1 MVFDEHVHL
10 TPRERD
16 VASLLLEGLSI
27 YEIAGRLARSA
38 ETVRVHVK
46 HQHLKTDTRNLH
58 SLALWAKA
66 HYACCVD
73 ANEDELTARHRA
85 GYAGVR

>member
-1 MVFDEHVHL
+1 MVYDEHVHL

-16 VASLLLEGLSI
+16 VAALLLEGLSI
-27 YEIAGRLARSA
+27 CEIAGRLRRST

-66 HYACCVD
+66 HYECCVD
-73 ANEDELTARHRA
+73 AGEDELLA
-85 GYAGVR
+85 GQVDRYAGVR